1 MGRKTGR
8 SSQLFDRCAYP
19 PRHFATVKDRCAWV
33 TLFGLSFVTACGPS
47 ARQQALCDL
56 QKNVGQLE
64 QRLRHSEAHARA
76 LDERLMVLHARNAP
90 AAAQTSATQPALD
103 GSVGKKTP
111 AAVVAAPV
119 PSPAALMPEEGISLS
134 EGRSLAANRSIRLR
148 GPTVSPAAAPQ
159 TQTLPKRLQH
169 ALRAYQRGAFK
180 QAFGQFA
187 GFVRQHPKHPAADRA
202 RFWMGE
208 CKFEQGALMESIAQ
222 FARLEREHPKSPKA
236 PEALLKMGLAFEKLA
251 APDEAFATYRRL
263 IQSFPQS
270 ASAELATTRLAKP
283 APRSPAS

>member
-1 MGRKTGR
+1 M
-8 SSQLFDRCAYP
+8 
-19 PRHFATVKDRCAWV
+19 KDRRAWV

-76 LDERLMVLHARNAP
+76 LDERLVVLNARQTPGTKVIAPEPLAP
-90 AAAQTSATQPALD
+90 APAPAPKAAAGVVTEPAI
-103 GSVGKKTP
+103 VP
-111 AAVVAAPV
+111 AA
-119 PSPAALMPEEGISLS
+119 MPDEGISLS
-134 EGRSLAANRSIRLR
+134 QGRSLAAGRSIRLR
-148 GPTVSPAAAPQ
+148 GPSVALATSGKA
-159 TQTLPKRLQH
+159 LPKRVQQ
-169 ALRAYQRGAFK
+169 ALKAYQRGAFK
-180 QAFGQFA
+180 KAFGQLA
-187 GFVRQHPKHPAADRA
+187 GFVREQPSHPAADIA

-263 IQSFPQS
+263 IQSFPKS
-270 ASAELATTRLAKP
+270 ASAELATTRLANP
-283 APRSPAS
+283 PPRGPAS